1 MINRYVQYRDVSSP
15 LKSRGQH
22 PRFNTSTVH
31 RISHFL
37 TSCFHGQPRG
47 PGGPQAQGKLAG
59 GWASAR
65 PPRGTGAEGIKC
77 SSPRDWPWIRGS
89 WGERPR
95 TKYVFGVCA
104 QQAHSCSSMDR
115 LNRLHGLED
124 PADGFKTKGQR
135 TRRLRLNTAFKTIQ
149 DPKKLLGEKKMFRR
163 KNIWSQISLYLRKKY
178 ICNIYIYIYI

>member
-1 MINRYVQYRDVSSP
+1 MSRHLSSP
-15 LKSRGQH
+15 GGNILVLILLQFIESLISS
-22 PRFNTSTVH
+22 PAASTA
-31 RISHFL
+31 S
-37 TSCFHGQPRG
+37 
-47 PGGPQAQGKLAG
+47 PGGLEAPKPKVSLQVGEQALGPPGHRCWRNKVLQSKRLAVN
-59 GWASAR
+59 
-65 PPRGTGAEGIKC
+65 TGIL
-77 SSPRDWPWIRGS
+77 
-89 WGERPR
+89 GERPR
-95 TKYVFGVCA
+95 TKYVFGVCV

-178 ICNIYIYIYI
+178 ICNIYIYI